1 MTTSQKSKSN
11 AKKKKVHA
19 RKAPPNPIVEIWKR
33 RILLLFLA
41 MAVFVGAAVGL
52 QRLVTRHLRISC
64 PVQTIAVSTNGIL
77 SDSWICQKLK
87 LPASVDLNEVNV
99 QQLREKFLEES
110 SIAEA
115 TIERIYPSTLKVSLI
130 EYIPVFRIRHT
141 DSKSLSYVA
150 HDGTIFEYPEGISPK
165 DKTIP
170 YLEGVETYRSGEK
183 VPFIFELNR
192 FYQTV
197 RQTHPELV
205 EQWKVFAVDMKDFEL
220 TGRLSTVEVRTENVK
235 HILFRT
241 SDIPQ
246 QLDEL
251 TYLLVEAHQK
261 RMLPLLKIDL
271 TIPNRAYVKPYKP

>member
-11 AKKKKVHA
+11 AKKKKAHD
-19 RKAPPNPIVEIWKR
+19 RKAPPNPIVEVWKK
-33 RILLLFLA
+33 RILLVFLA
-41 MAVFVGAAVGL
+41 MVVFVGIAVGL
-52 QRLVTRHLRISC
+52 QRLMTRHLRISR

-77 SDSWICQKLK
+77 SESWIYQKLN
-87 LPASVDLNEVNV
+87 LPTSIDLNEVNV
-99 QQLREKFLEES
+99 QQLRERFLQEN
-110 SIAEA
+110 SIADA

-130 EYIPVFRIRHT
+130 EYIPAFRIRHAN
-141 DSKSLSYVA
+141 SKLVSYVA
-150 HDGTIFEYPEGISPK
+150 HDGTIFEYPEGISPQER
-165 DKTIP
+165 TLP
-170 YLEGVETYRSGEK
+170 YLEGLETFHCGEK

-192 FYQTV
+192 FYQTA

-205 EQWKVFAVDMKDFEL
+205 EQWKVFAVDAKDYEL
-220 TGRLSTVEVRTENVK
+220 TGRLSTIEVRTENVK

-241 SDIPQ
+241 SDVFQ

-271 TIPNRAYVKPYKP
+271 TVPNRAYVKPYKP